1 MQNKNILFEEK
12 QYLGHNRLSIVIRT
26 ALAIFCL
33 FSYYLS
39 ENSHSLN
46 INIFNIQNNSNSGFI
61 FFVVGNCILIL
72 SATLTFVLHIETK
85 VYENYIL
92 LEGFWTSRKIKIDLN
107 TITSIKKTKLK
118 KTIFRRAV
126 YNLHN
131 RGVIKFYTS
140 GQDFIELND
149 DANFTYK
156 IGSQKAQELY
166 NILKQI
172 IKIKN

>member
-39 ENSHSLN
+39 ENSHSLY
-46 INIFNIQNNSNSGFI
+46 INIIIQNNSNSGFI
-61 FFVVGNCILIL
+61 FFIVGNCILIL
-72 SATLTFVLHIETK
+72 SAALTFVLHIETK

-118 KTIFRRAV
+118 RTNLRRAV

-131 RGVIKFYTS
+131 MGVIKFYTS
-140 GQDFIELND
+140 GQDFIELTD
-149 DANFTYK
+149 DADFTYK

>member
-1 MQNKNILFEEK
+1 VQNKNILFEEK

-39 ENSHSLN
+39 ENSHSLY
-46 INIFNIQNNSNSGFI
+46 INIIIQNNSNSGFI
-61 FFVVGNCILIL
+61 FFILGNCILIL
-72 SATLTFVLHIETK
+72 SAALTFVLHIETK

-118 KTIFRRAV
+118 RTIFRRAV

-131 RGVIKFYTS
+131 MGVIKFYTS
-140 GQDFIELND
+140 GQDFIELTD
-149 DANFTYK
+149 DADFTYK

>member
-39 ENSHSLN
+39 ENSNWLN
-46 INIFNIQNNSNSGFI
+46 INIFIIQNNSNSGFI

-72 SATLTFVLHIETK
+72 SAALTFVLHIETK

-92 LEGFWTSRKIKIDLN
+92 LEGFWTSRKIKVDLN
-107 TITSIKKTKLK
+107 TIISIKK
-118 KTIFRRAV
+118 
-126 YNLHN
+126 N
-131 RGVIKFYTS
+131 
-140 GQDFIELND
+140 
-149 DANFTYK
+149 
-156 IGSQKAQELY
+156 
-166 NILKQI
+166 
-172 IKIKN
+172 

>member
-1 MQNKNILFEEK
+1 M
-12 QYLGHNRLSIVIRT
+12 
-26 ALAIFCL
+26 
-33 FSYYLS
+33 
-39 ENSHSLN
+39 
-46 INIFNIQNNSNSGFI
+46 
-61 FFVVGNCILIL
+61 VGNCILIL
-72 SATLTFVLHIETK
+72 SAALTFVLHIETK

-140 GQDFIELND
+140 GQDFIELTD

>member
-39 ENSHSLN
+39 ENSHSLY
-46 INIFNIQNNSNSGFI
+46 INIIIQNNSNSGFI

-72 SATLTFVLHIETK
+72 SAALTFVLHIETK

-118 KTIFRRAV
+118 RTILRRAV

-131 RGVIKFYTS
+131 MGVIKFYTS
-140 GQDFIELND
+140 GQDFIELTD
-149 DANFTYK
+149 DADFTYK

>member
-1 MQNKNILFEEK
+1 VQNKNILFEEK

-39 ENSHSLN
+39 ENSHSLY
-46 INIFNIQNNSNSGFI
+46 INIIIQNNSNSGFI
-61 FFVVGNCILIL
+61 FFIVGNCILIL
-72 SATLTFVLHIETK
+72 SAALTFVLHIETK

-118 KTIFRRAV
+118 RTIFRRAV

-131 RGVIKFYTS
+131 MGVIKFYTS
-140 GQDFIELND
+140 GQDFIELTD
-149 DANFTYK
+149 DADFTYK

>member
-1 MQNKNILFEEK
+1 VQNKNILFEEK

-39 ENSHSLN
+39 ENSHSLY
-46 INIFNIQNNSNSGFI
+46 INIIIQNNSNSGFI
-61 FFVVGNCILIL
+61 FFILGNCILIL
-72 SATLTFVLHIETK
+72 SAALTFVLHIETK

-118 KTIFRRAV
+118 RTILRRAV

-131 RGVIKFYTS
+131 MGVIKFYTS
-140 GQDFIELND
+140 GQDFIELTD
-149 DANFTYK
+149 DADFTYK

>member
-1 MQNKNILFEEK
+1 VQNKNILFEEK

-39 ENSHSLN
+39 ENSHSLY
-46 INIFNIQNNSNSGFI
+46 INIIIQNNSNSGFI
-61 FFVVGNCILIL
+61 FFILGNCILIL
-72 SATLTFVLHIETK
+72 SAALTFVLHIETK

-118 KTIFRRAV
+118 RIILRRAV

-131 RGVIKFYTS
+131 MGVIKFYTS
-140 GQDFIELND
+140 GQDFIELTD
-149 DANFTYK
+149 DADFTYK

>member
-1 MQNKNILFEEK
+1 M
-12 QYLGHNRLSIVIRT
+12 
-26 ALAIFCL
+26 
-33 FSYYLS
+33 
-39 ENSHSLN
+39 
-46 INIFNIQNNSNSGFI
+46 
-61 FFVVGNCILIL
+61 
-72 SATLTFVLHIETK
+72 
-85 VYENYIL
+85 
-92 LEGFWTSRKIKIDLN
+92 
-107 TITSIKKTKLK
+107 K

-140 GQDFIELND
+140 GQDFIELTD

-166 NILKQI
+166 NILKPI

>member
-39 ENSHSLN
+39 ENSHSLYLN
-46 INIFNIQNNSNSGFI
+46 IIIQNNSNSGFI
-61 FFVVGNCILIL
+61 FFIVGNCILIL
-72 SATLTFVLHIETK
+72 SAALTFVLHIETK

-118 KTIFRRAV
+118 RTIFRRAV

-131 RGVIKFYTS
+131 MGVIKFYTS
-140 GQDFIELND
+140 GQDFIELTD
-149 DANFTYK
+149 DADFTYK

>member
-1 MQNKNILFEEK
+1 M
-12 QYLGHNRLSIVIRT
+12 
-26 ALAIFCL
+26 
-33 FSYYLS
+33 S
-39 ENSHSLN
+39 ENSNLLN
-46 INIFNIQNNSNSGFI
+46 INIFIIQNNSNSGFI

-72 SATLTFVLHIETK
+72 SAALTFVLHIETK

-166 NILKQI
+166 NILKPI

>member
-1 MQNKNILFEEK
+1 MQNKIILFEEK

-39 ENSHSLN
+39 ENQNSYNLN
-46 INIFNIQNNSNSGFI
+46 IFHIQNNSDSGFI
-61 FFVVGNCILIL
+61 FFVLGICILIL
-72 SATLTFVLHIETK
+72 SAALTFVLHIETK
-85 VYENYIL
+85 VYENFII
-92 LEGFWTSRKIKIDLN
+92 LEGFWTSRKIKIELN
-107 TITSIKKTKLK
+107 TINSIKKTKFK
-118 KTIFRRAV
+118 RTIFQRAV

-149 DANFTYK
+149 EANFTYR

-166 NILKQI
+166 NILRPI
-172 IKIKN
+172 IKI

>member
-39 ENSHSLN
+39 ENSHSLY
-46 INIFNIQNNSNSGFI
+46 INIIIQNNSNSGFI
-61 FFVVGNCILIL
+61 FFIVGNCILIL
-72 SATLTFVLHIETK
+72 SAALTFVLHIETK

-118 KTIFRRAV
+118 RTIFRRAV

-131 RGVIKFYTS
+131 MGVIKFYTS
-140 GQDFIELND
+140 GQDFIELTD
-149 DANFTYK
+149 DADFTYK

>member
-39 ENSHSLN
+39 ENSHSLY
-46 INIFNIQNNSNSGFI
+46 INIIIQNNSNSGFI
-61 FFVVGNCILIL
+61 FFILGNCILIL
-72 SATLTFVLHIETK
+72 SAALTFVLHIETK

-107 TITSIKKTKLK
+107 TITSIKKTRLK
-118 KTIFRRAV
+118 RTIFRRAV

-131 RGVIKFYTS
+131 MGVIKFYTS
-140 GQDFIELND
+140 GQDFIELID
-149 DANFTYK
+149 DADFTYK

>member
-1 MQNKNILFEEK
+1 
-12 QYLGHNRLSIVIRT
+12 
-26 ALAIFCL
+26 
-33 FSYYLS
+33 
-39 ENSHSLN
+39 
-46 INIFNIQNNSNSGFI
+46 
-61 FFVVGNCILIL
+61 
-72 SATLTFVLHIETK
+72 
-85 VYENYIL
+85 
-92 LEGFWTSRKIKIDLN
+92 
-107 TITSIKKTKLK
+107 LK

-156 IGSQKAQELY
+156 IGSQKVQELY
-166 NILKQI
+166 NILKEI

>member
-1 MQNKNILFEEK
+1 VQNKNILFEEK

-39 ENSHSLN
+39 ENSHSLY
-46 INIFNIQNNSNSGFI
+46 INIIIQNNSNSGFI
-61 FFVVGNCILIL
+61 FFIVGNCILIL
-72 SATLTFVLHIETK
+72 SAALTFVLHIETK

-118 KTIFRRAV
+118 RTILRRAV

-131 RGVIKFYTS
+131 MGVIKFYTS
-140 GQDFIELND
+140 GQDFIELTD
-149 DANFTYK
+149 DADFTYK

>member
-39 ENSHSLN
+39 ENSHSLY
-46 INIFNIQNNSNSGFI
+46 INIIIQNNSNSGFI
-61 FFVVGNCILIL
+61 FFIVGNCILIL
-72 SATLTFVLHIETK
+72 SAALTFVLHIETK

-118 KTIFRRAV
+118 RTILRRAV

-131 RGVIKFYTS
+131 MGVIKFYTS
-140 GQDFIELND
+140 GQDFIELTD
-149 DANFTYK
+149 DADFTYK

>member
-39 ENSHSLN
+39 ENSHSLY
-46 INIFNIQNNSNSGFI
+46 INIIIQNNSNSGII
-61 FFVVGNCILIL
+61 FFILGNCILIL
-72 SATLTFVLHIETK
+72 SAALTFVLHIETK

-118 KTIFRRAV
+118 RTILRRAV

-131 RGVIKFYTS
+131 MGVIKFYTS
-140 GQDFIELND
+140 GQDFIELTD
-149 DANFTYK
+149 DADFTYK

>member
-1 MQNKNILFEEK
+1 VQNKNILFEEK

-39 ENSHSLN
+39 ENSHSLY
-46 INIFNIQNNSNSGFI
+46 INIIIQNNSNSGFI
-61 FFVVGNCILIL
+61 FFILGNCILIL
-72 SATLTFVLHIETK
+72 SAALTFVLHIETK

-107 TITSIKKTKLK
+107 TITSIKKTRLK
-118 KTIFRRAV
+118 RTIFRRAV

-131 RGVIKFYTS
+131 MGVIKFYTS
-140 GQDFIELND
+140 GQDFIELID
-149 DANFTYK
+149 DADFTYK

>member
-39 ENSHSLN
+39 ENSHSLY
-46 INIFNIQNNSNSGFI
+46 INIIIQNNSNSGFI
-61 FFVVGNCILIL
+61 FFILGNCILIL
-72 SATLTFVLHIETK
+72 SAALTFVLHIETK

-107 TITSIKKTKLK
+107 TITCIKKTKLK
-118 KTIFRRAV
+118 RTNLRRAV

-131 RGVIKFYTS
+131 MGVIKFYTS
-140 GQDFIELND
+140 GQDFIELTD
-149 DANFTYK
+149 DADFTYK